1 MPLDRR
7 EFFAAAMAASAVAC
21 QSKLEEASSKQAAAT
36 ASSSSASGSKLG
48 IPGPYP
54 GRVVEVRHPGSI
66 IEGVFQAEPIQ
77 QMVDKGMLELT
88 HAETPAE
95 AWKEFFEPGD
105 VVGIKLNPVGQPH
118 VKGSAEC
125 VRAIIA
131 GLESAGVK
139 RQDIVAYDRYH
150 DQFLNAEFDKWLP
163 EGVRWM
169 SASEKY
175 LNVQMDMDGYDRDVY
190 MEMPL
195 VNPEYAPEFNLD
207 DSHVRRSYVCN
218 FMTKEVNKVINL
230 CLLKHHQSAGVTLA
244 LKNLS
249 HGFTNNVNRSH
260 ASTTAN
266 ACGLFIPAV
275 VDLPIFREKVV
286 LNILDGVK
294 AAYHGGPGPT
304 VGLYAWEHK
313 TMYFATDPVALDKT
327 GWKAIDA
334 KRVEVGR
341 LPIALMK
348 PDEHSNWLNGQVEHI
363 ELAGNF
369 GLGVF
374 DDEKIR
380 VKRIDLA

>member
-1 MPLDRR
+1 MPFDRR

-21 QSKLEEASSKQAAAT
+21 QTKVEEAAERQSAAPA
-36 ASSSSASGSKLG
+36 ASSGSKLG

-66 IEGVFQAEPIQ
+66 LQGAFQAEPIQ
-77 QMVDKGMLELT
+77 RMVDKGMLELT

-118 VKGSAEC
+118 VKSSPEA

-139 RQDIVAYDRYH
+139 RQDIVAYDRYKK
-150 DQFLNAEFDKWLP
+150 QFLNAEFDKWLP

-169 SASEKY
+169 SASEEY
-175 LNVQMDMDGYDRDVY
+175 LNVQMDMDGYDRDMF

-195 VNPEYAPEFNLD
+195 VNPEYASEYDLK

-218 FMTKEVNKVINL
+218 FLTKDVNKVINL

-249 HGFTNNVNRSH
+249 HGFVNNVNRSH

-266 ACGLFIPAV
+266 ACGIFIPAV

-304 VGLYAWEHK
+304 VEHYAWEHK

-348 PDEHSNWLNGQVEHI
+348 PDEHSQWLNGQVEHI

>member
-7 EFFAAAMAASAVAC
+7 EFFAAALAASAAAC
-21 QSKLEEASSKQAAAT
+21 QSKVEDAAVRQ
-36 ASSSSASGSKLG
+36 SSAPAGTAKLG
-48 IPGPYP
+48 LPGPYA
-54 GRVVEVRHPGSI
+54 GRVVEVHHPGSI
-66 IEGVFQAEPIQ
+66 VSGAFQAEPIQ
-77 QMVDKGMLELT
+77 KMIDAGMLELT
-88 HAETPAE
+88 HATSPVE
-95 AWKEFFEPGD
+95 AWKEFFQPGD
-105 VVGIKLNPVGQPH
+105 VVGIKLNPVGEPH
-118 VKGSAEC
+118 VMSSAET

-150 DQFLNAEFDKWLP
+150 DQFLNAGFDKWLP
-163 EGVRWM
+163 EGVRWT
-169 SASEKY
+169 SASQKY
-175 LNVQMDMDGYDRDVY
+175 LNVQMDMDGYDRDVF

-195 VNPEYAPEFNLD
+195 VNPEYAPEYDLKD
-207 DSHVRRSYVCN
+207 AHVRRSYVCN
-218 FMTKEVNKVINL
+218 FLTKEVNKVVNL
-230 CLLKHHQSAGVTLA
+230 CVLKHHQSAGVTLA

-249 HGFTNNVNRSH
+249 HGFVNNVNRSH
-260 ASTTAN
+260 VTPTAN
-266 ACGLFIPAV
+266 ACGIFIPAV
-275 VDLPIFREKVV
+275 VDLPIFREKIV

-294 AAYHGGPGPT
+294 AAYHGGPGGT
-304 VGLYAWEHK
+304 VQHYAWEHK
-313 TMYFATDPVALDKT
+313 TMYFATDPVALDKI

-380 VKRIDLA
+380 VKRIDLT

>member
-7 EFFAAAMAASAVAC
+7 EFFAAAMAAAAVAC
-21 QSKLEEASSKQAAAT
+21 QSKVEDAAVRQSAQAA
-36 ASSSSASGSKLG
+36 SASKLG
-48 IPGPYP
+48 LPGPYP

-66 IEGVFQAEPIQ
+66 IQGAFQAEPIQ
-77 QMVDKGMLELT
+77 KMVDAGMLELT
-88 HAETPAE
+88 HAESPAE

-118 VKGSAEC
+118 VMSSGET

-150 DQFLNAEFDKWLP
+150 DQFLNAGFDKWLP
-163 EGVRWM
+163 EGVRWS
-169 SASEKY
+169 SASDKY
-175 LNVQMDMDGYDRDVY
+175 LNVQMDMDGYDRDIF

-195 VNPEYAPEFNLD
+195 VNPEYAAEYDLS

-218 FMTKEVNKVINL
+218 FMTKEVNKVVNL
-230 CLLKHHQSAGVTLA
+230 CVLKHHQSAGVTLS

-266 ACGLFIPAV
+266 ACGIFIPAV

-286 LNILDGVK
+286 LNVLDGVN
-294 AAYHGGPGPT
+294 AAYHGGPGGT
-304 VGLYAWEHK
+304 VGHYAWEHK

-327 GWKAIDA
+327 GWKAIDE

-348 PDEHSNWLNGQVEHI
+348 PDEHSQWLNGQVEHI